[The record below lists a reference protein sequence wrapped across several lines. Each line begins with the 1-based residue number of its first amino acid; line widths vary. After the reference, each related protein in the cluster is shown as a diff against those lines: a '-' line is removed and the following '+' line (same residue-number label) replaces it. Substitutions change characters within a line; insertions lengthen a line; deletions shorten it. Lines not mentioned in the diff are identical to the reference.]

1 MSISVLYGRDISK
14 DFTMEF
20 NFATG
25 RIGRPGAAWDGDFS
39 LPSDSVLNDS
49 GQIPENVVAATGIST
64 DLGQRVLHS
73 IDSSPYNQ
81 YVKFPVFKII

>member
-25 RIGRPGAAWDGDFS
+25 RIGKPGAAWDGNFS
-39 LPSDSVLNDS
+39 LPSDSVLKDS
-49 GQIPENVVAATGIST
+49 GQIPERHFYRSGPSSASFHGQVLSRDTGR
-64 DLGQRVLHS
+64 QAR
-73 IDSSPYNQ
+73 
-81 YVKFPVFKII
+81 